1 MIIHM
6 ILKKEDAD
14 IICWRKFLP
23 PKEFGHYVNSILEAE
38 HRGLT
43 ALLPVP
49 EEWDEEDTL
58 VDLRF
63 SVKLPGAKELVK
75 KLPTRKR
82 SITIKELIRKHL
94 RENIARIEQI
104 EKDMEEYE
112 GRYE

>member
-14 IICWRKFLP
+14 IIYWRSFLP
-23 PKEFGHYVNSILEAE
+23 PKQFGRFVNYILEAE
-38 HRGLT
+38 HKGAI

-49 EEWDEEDTL
+49 EEWGVGDAP

-63 SVKLPGAKELVK
+63 SVKLAGAKELVNI
-75 KLPTRKR
+75 LPTRKK
-82 SITIKELIRKHL
+82 SATIKEIIRKHL
-94 RENIARIEQI
+94 QVNIARAEQI
-104 EKDMEEYE
+104 AKHTDEYE

>member
-14 IICWRKFLP
+14 LIYWRNFLP

-38 HRGLT
+38 HIGAI

-49 EEWDEEDTL
+49 EEWGEGHAP

-75 KLPTRKR
+75 KLPTRKK

>member
-6 ILKKEDAD
+6 ILKEENTD
-14 IICWRKFLP
+14 IIYWRNFLP
-23 PKEFGHYVNSILEAE
+23 PKQFGYHVKSILEAD
-38 HRGLT
+38 HLGAI

-49 EEWDEEDTL
+49 EKWGEGDAP

-63 SVKLPGAKELVK
+63 SVKPSGAKELVN

-82 SITIKELIRKHL
+82 SVTIKELIRKHL
-94 RENIARIEQI
+94 QVNIARVEQI
-104 EKDMEEYE
+104 TEDTDEYE

>member
-14 IICWRKFLP
+14 IIYWRSFLP
-23 PKEFGHYVNSILEAE
+23 PKQFGRFVNYILEAE
-38 HRGLT
+38 HKGT
-43 ALLPVP
+43 IALLPVP
-49 EEWDEEDTL
+49 EKWDEGDAP

-63 SVKLPGAKELVK
+63 SVKLPGAKELVNI
-75 KLPTRKR
+75 LPMWQR

-94 RENIARIEQI
+94 QVNIARVERIA
-104 EKDMEEYE
+104 KHTNEYE